1 MSSLK
6 MFKTDYPGVFYIL
19 GRRAGK
25 GEKEEKIYY
34 IVYRRNGKLIHE
46 KAGKQYK
53 DDMTPARAAGI
64 RAARVEGKELSNTEK
79 RRLERESKEK
89 ENPWTLNHL
98 WDEYEA
104 TKSKGKSLSTDKSR
118 FQKYLKDTLGGKE
131 PHEIVRLDIDRLQRK
146 DLKEKSPQTI
156 KHVLALL
163 LRLVHFGVRRG
174 VCQALPFSIDLPKV
188 NNIRTEDLTG
198 EQLQALLKAFD
209 ESPDIMTANLMR
221 MALFTGMRR
230 GELFKLHWQDVDFQ
244 RGFITIRN
252 PKGGKDET
260 IPLNSAAREVLLNH
274 PRDEGQDLVFYRG
287 DGKAIGDINRKAHRI
302 MEAAGITKDF
312 RPLHGLR
319 HHYASAL
326 ASSGKVDLYVLQK
339 LLTHKSPMMTQRYSH
354 LRDQALRAASDL
366 AGELFKAVEQET
378 NSEEIAEGGEA

>member
-274 PRDEGQDLVFYRG
+274 YGGSG
-287 DGKAIGDINRKAHRI
+287 DHQRLPAPSRI
-302 MEAAGITKDF
+302 TTSLRERPGIK
-312 RPLHGLR
+312 RE
-319 HHYASAL
+319 S
-326 ASSGKVDLYVLQK
+326 
-339 LLTHKSPMMTQRYSH
+339 
-354 LRDQALRAASDL
+354 
-366 AGELFKAVEQET
+366 
-378 NSEEIAEGGEA
+378 